1 MDNDLTTLD
10 DRQLAE
16 RMAEG
21 DPRAVAVLYDR
32 YAAPAFSL
40 ALKLAGDPQRAG
52 EVVQRAFVRVWE
64 DARRLDAHAGRFA
77 SRLFSLV
84 HYLAGDSPS
93 IAPAPRRG
101 CPHRPPTGSLWPL
114 PARAAIRRD

>member
-16 RMAEG
+16 RMAAG

-40 ALKLAGDPQRAG
+40 ALKLAGDPQLAA
-52 EVVQRAFVRVWE
+52 EVVQRAFQRVWE
-64 DARRLDAHAGRFA
+64 GARRLDAHAGRFA
-77 SRLFSLV
+77 SRLFSVV
-84 HYLAGDSPS
+84 HYLAGDSP
-93 IAPAPRRG
+93 ALVPMPHRG
-101 CPHRPPTGSLWPL
+101 CSHRPPTGPL
-114 PARAAIRRD
+114 RPVPARAMIRRD